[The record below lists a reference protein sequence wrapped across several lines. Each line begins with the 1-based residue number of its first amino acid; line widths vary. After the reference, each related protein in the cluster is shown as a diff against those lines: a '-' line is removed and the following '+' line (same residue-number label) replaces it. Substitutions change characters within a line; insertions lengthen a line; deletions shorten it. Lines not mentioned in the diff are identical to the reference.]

1 MSEFLIRIC
10 DTTNNPEGKHIG
22 IPYVKENTAEYFR
35 QSVLVPALEQHD
47 TLLIDFINPETQ
59 EELSIGAS
67 WLEEAFAGLI
77 KYGYLTLEEFKRR
90 VRIKLTTTQRFYNL
104 KVNQYVSQAVYSS
117 AVYTAPIEGHD
128 TVLDQK
134 TSGNLSSS
142 LNANSGNFPYGRI
155 TLASV
160 EKETHTKRFVF
171 VYENDIKPDQKIL
184 CIELEMYFPMSLN
197 FVADGAIQAEPL
209 LTSTKAIRLLDRPEF
224 MEHVKSYNIFSC
236 DKDEIEEQLEELSG
250 CTFLR
255 RLRRDSEITFF
266 DPHISAAPRK

>member
-1 MSEFLIRIC
+1 MSEFEIKIC
-10 DTTNNPEGKHIG
+10 DTTKEPSGKHIG
-22 IPYVKENTAEYFR
+22 LPYVKENTAEYFR
-35 QSVLVPALEQHD
+35 QSVLVPALQQHE
-47 TLLIDFINPETQ
+47 TLLIDFINSDTQ
-59 EELSIGAS
+59 EELSIAAS

-90 VRIKLTTTQRFYNL
+90 VRIKTTTTQRFYNL

-134 TSGNLSSS
+134 TSGSLSSA
-142 LNANSGNFPYGRI
+142 LAANSGNFPYGRFQ
-155 TLASV
+155 TVPA
-160 EKETHTKRFVF
+160 ENNTKRFVF
-171 VYENDIKPDQKIL
+171 VYENEVKSNQKIL
-184 CIELEMYFPMSLN
+184 CIELEMYFPMSLQ
-197 FVADGAIQAEPL
+197 FVADGAIQYEPL
-209 LTSTKAIRLLDRPEF
+209 LTSTKAIRLLDLPEF

-236 DKDEIEEQLEELSG
+236 DRDEIEDHLEELSG

-266 DPHISAAPRK
+266 DPHVSAAPCK